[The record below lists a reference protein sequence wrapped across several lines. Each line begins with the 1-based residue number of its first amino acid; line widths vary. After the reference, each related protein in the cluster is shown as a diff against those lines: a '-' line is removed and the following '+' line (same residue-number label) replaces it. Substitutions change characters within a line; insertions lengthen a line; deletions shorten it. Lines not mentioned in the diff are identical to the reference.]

1 MRRRFAVIV
10 STVLSVCALA
20 GPASAAVIE
29 FHGLTTNSSGTGFG
43 HVLSILT
50 LQDENPHADNLEAGS
65 VVWNGTSDVF
75 GTVGAGIDTK
85 SQLSQTR
92 AVSEMLSKGMNE
104 SNLAVVFNLAQAG
117 SNDALNLHN
126 FTLRFQDA
134 SGATLFDAT
143 FNDADLS
150 NADTSALTPA
160 GQGIGTS
167 GYEFRVKFSGSE
179 GTNFFANPTN
189 RVGMFINASDA
200 MSNATGGM
208 ETFYVAPAVPEPA
221 SAALLAS
228 LLCGSGLLRRRQ

>member
-1 MRRRFAVIV
+1 MRASFVPIFAA
-10 STVLSVCALA
+10 VLGVCAWA
-20 GPASAAVIE
+20 PHTSAAVIE
-29 FHGLTTNSSGTGFG
+29 FHGLTTDSSGTGFG

-65 VVWNGTSDVF
+65 VVWNGTTDVF
-75 GTVGAGIDTK
+75 GTVGSGIDTK
-85 SQLSQTR
+85 TQLSQTR
-92 AVSEMLSKGMNE
+92 TVTEMLNKGINE
-104 SNLAVVFNLAQAG
+104 NNLVVVFNLAQAG
-117 SNDALNLHN
+117 SNDELNLHN

-167 GYEFRVKFSGSE
+167 GYEFRVTFTGSE

-228 LLCGSGLLRRRQ
+228 LLCGMGLRRRRV